1 MGYPPNAP
9 WPGQPG
15 QPGPPG
21 QGAQPPHAVQPPYG
35 PPPVPPSGPPPGG
48 PGWQPGPPGPL
59 GPPPPGRKSGGGLAV
74 VLIGGGLVLVLAVV
88 AVVLLILQRDD
99 GGSGGGGGG
108 GGDVQLKAGQIAGGA
123 EATPLADG
131 SLAMARPG
139 VTTPV
144 VDVYEDFACPHCG
157 TFDRMHD
164 PMLKQLAVSGR
175 AKVVFHPM
183 VIFSESNQPAHGNA
197 VRAAAAL
204 RCVGDG
210 ARWLS
215 YQDALYSHQPASL
228 STQGYATADLI
239 SYAGPLGL
247 TGDGFTSCVE
257 NQRYAES
264 VKTVSRGYISSGVQ
278 STPSVRVNGRAI
290 NNSDTG
296 SADALRRAIETA
308 S

>member
-1 MGYPPNAP
+1 
-9 WPGQPG
+9 
-15 QPGPPG
+15 
-21 QGAQPPHAVQPPYG
+21 
-35 PPPVPPSGPPPGG
+35 GG
-48 PGWQPGPPGPL
+48 
-59 GPPPPGRKSGGGLAV
+59 
-74 VLIGGGLVLVLAVV
+74 
-88 AVVLLILQRDD
+88 D
-99 GGSGGGGGG
+99 
-108 GGDVQLKAGQIAGGA
+108 DVQLKVGQIAGGA

-139 VTTPV
+139 VTAPV

-164 PMLKQLAVSGR
+164 PMLKELAVSGR

-183 VIFSESNQPAHGNA
+183 VIFSTSVQPAHGNA

-215 YQDALYSHQPASL
+215 YQDALYSHQPATL
-228 STQGYATADLI
+228 STEGYATAELI
-239 SYAGPLGL
+239 SYAGSLGL
-247 TGDGFTSCVE
+247 TGDGFTSCVR

-264 VKTVSRGYISSGVQ
+264 VRTVSQGLISSGVQ
-278 STPSVRVNGRAI
+278 STPSVRVNGRTLDK
-290 NNSDTG
+290 SDTD
-296 SADALRRAIETA
+296 SPDALRRAIEAA

>member
-1 MGYPPNAP
+1 
-9 WPGQPG
+9 
-15 QPGPPG
+15 
-21 QGAQPPHAVQPPYG
+21 
-35 PPPVPPSGPPPGG
+35 
-48 PGWQPGPPGPL
+48 
-59 GPPPPGRKSGGGLAV
+59 
-74 VLIGGGLVLVLAVV
+74 
-88 AVVLLILQRDD
+88 
-99 GGSGGGGGG
+99 
-108 GGDVQLKAGQIAGGA
+108 DVQLKVGQIAGGA

-164 PMLKQLAVSGR
+164 PMLKELAVSGR

-183 VIFSESNQPAHGNA
+183 VIFSESVQPAHGNA

-228 STQGYATADLI
+228 STEGYATSELI
-239 SYAGPLGL
+239 SYAGSLGL
-247 TGDGFTSCVE
+247 TGDGFTSCVR

-264 VKTVSRGYISSGVQ
+264 VKTVSKGLIASGVQ
-278 STPSVRVNGRAI
+278 GTPSVRVNGRTLDKA
-290 NNSDTG
+290 DTD
-296 SADALRRAIETA
+296 SAAALRRAIEAA